1 MNAPL
6 TPRSPTSPSPR
17 LRLSY
22 AHISIAESS
31 RG

>member
-1 MNAPL
+1 VSVRLGQWTTFLLP
-6 TPRSPTSPSPR
+6 PR

-31 RG
+31 PD